1 MLAFW
6 GLTAALTFISAG
18 SNGGH
23 FVYALDDPYIHM
35 SMAKNFVN
43 SGVWGITPAE
53 FTSSSSS
60 PLWTLLLSGVYYI
73 TGVNE
78 IAPFILN
85 IIFASLA
92 LLAAF
97 LFLRKFINNSLIIT
111 GALLSVVFFGA
122 LTQVVFTGLEHT
134 LQTFLTVLAFYFLSD
149 LLEKGRTFCRPGR
162 TFLYKDYMF
171 LYITLAALSAVRY
184 EGLFVSIA
192 VIFVLGYRRKYIAA
206 LLTLLFAALPAV
218 VMGIISVSKGWYFLP
233 NPVLLKGAGMQTGF
247 ISLLF
252 SVFSFR
258 FAVNLW
264 DYYYVLIII
273 VLLIIFFFLLLRGEK
288 KEKSGTEKT
297 GLLTDNASC
306 VKEQPKQNSAVL
318 FPMIFVLITAAL
330 LHAQFAKFGSLLRY
344 DLYLVAPGILLTVI
358 SAVKY
363 FSVHT
368 QKKVL
373 QFRIPEK
380 VLLTLVLAVSLIPFV
395 FISIRG
401 VRNIPRASSN
411 IYNMQYQTAQFV
423 KEYYN
428 DNIVAL
434 NDIGAVAFYSDAR
447 CIDLWGIANLEVAAA
462 IKEGKY
468 NTDKINELAVM
479 PNAKIAF
486 VFEKWFDKYG
496 GLPQRWK
503 KAGEWTIPDNIAC
516 GDERVSI
523 YAVDKFNYNKLLRA
537 LNAFSGKLPA
547 VVKQSG
553 EYLKPPPP
561 IKTDPHQ

>member
-1 MLAFW
+1 MLLKSVISINILFS
-6 GLTAALTFISAG
+6 LKNLLNKYYKKFYPLITAMFIFCIVITVTAFISVG
-18 SNGGH
+18 NNGGH

-35 SMAKNFVN
+35 AMAKNFVMH
-43 SGVWGITPAE
+43 GVWGITPAE

-60 PLWTLLLSGVYYI
+60 PLWTLLLSGVYFI

-78 IAPFILN
+78 IAPFVLN
-85 IIFASLA
+85 IIFASLTIF
-92 LLAAF
+92 AAF
-97 LFLRKFINNSLIIT
+97 LFLKKYINNNIIIT
-111 GALLSVVFFGA
+111 GVLLAVVFCGA

-134 LQTFLTVLAFYFLSD
+134 LQAFLTVLAFYFFSEIVELFW
-149 LLEKGRTFCRPGR
+149 ENKTPMR
-162 TFLYKDYMF
+162 KDYIF

-184 EGLFVSIA
+184 EGLFVSFA
-192 VIFVLGYRRKYIAA
+192 VIFVLAYRRKYTAA
-206 LLTLLFAALPAV
+206 LLTLFSAALPAV
-218 VMGIISVSKGWYFLP
+218 VMGIISVSKGWFFLP

-247 ISLLF
+247 VSLLS

-264 DYYYVLIII
+264 DYYHVLLII
-273 VLLIIFFFLLLRGEK
+273 VLLLIFFFLLRAEKNLR
-288 KEKSGTEKT
+288 
-297 GLLTDNASC
+297 
-306 VKEQPKQNSAVL
+306 VL
-318 FPMIFVLITAAL
+318 FPMIFILITAAL

-344 DLYLVAPGILLTVI
+344 DLYIIIPGILLTVI

-363 FSVHT
+363 FSVYS
-368 QKKVL
+368 QK
-373 QFRIPEK
+373 FRIP
-380 VLLTLVLAVSLIPFV
+380 VIVVLAVSLIPFG

-401 VRNIPRASSN
+401 VRNIPRAASN

-428 DNIVAL
+428 DNIIAL
-434 NDIGAVAFYSDAR
+434 NDIGAVAFYTDAR
-447 CIDLWGIANLEVAAA
+447 CIDLWGIASLEVATA
-462 IKEGKY
+462 IQEGKY
-468 NTDKINELAVM
+468 NTDKINEVAVM
-479 PNAKIAF
+479 PNAKIAI

-503 KAGEWTIPDNIAC
+503 KAGEWTIPDNIVC

-537 LNAFSGKLPA
+537 LNAFSEKLPQS
-547 VVKQSG
+547 VKQSG